1 MYCCIKNVKEKYF
14 VIGDHMLDGVLD
26 KIKVIIDIK
35 KFGET
40 KILIDTDDKL
50 ADEVNLRNVAVLIS
64 CIMKNDDKFQPQLIL
79 EEALVT

>member
-1 MYCCIKNVKEKYF
+1 MKEKYF

>member
-1 MYCCIKNVKEKYF
+1 M
-14 VIGDHMLDGVLD
+14 IGDHMLDGVLD

>member
-1 MYCCIKNVKEKYF
+1 MKEKYF

-79 EEALVT
+79 EEALVA